1 MSALDKAATLVL
13 LGKES
18 IGRTEAEGHQ
28 RIVLIILSGLR
39 FLNCQMKMPTTLCHK
54 VVVMTEKTKA

>member
-1 MSALDKAATLVL
+1 MSAPDKAATLVL
-13 LGKES
+13 LGKER

-28 RIVLIILSGLR
+28 RIVLIILSELR
-39 FLNCQMKMPTTLCHK
+39 FLNRQMKMTATLHHK